1 MAKERAPNPGY
12 ILAYKFVTKVLE
24 EEFDALKHGIHL
36 RNAKLLLKPKDGKP
50 LDPDSVLGCCL
61 ALKAGMFD
69 FDGQIN
75 NMWVAT
81 YMGESAT
88 YYEEYCEWVKIGPR
102 WYVPS
107 EVSLWEMCTGFS
119 FSPPSSDIIDST
131 PELPYPIS

>member
-1 MAKERAPNPGY
+1 MAKPNPGY
-12 ILAYKFVTKVLE
+12 ILAYKFVTKVLG

-36 RNAKLLLKPKDGKP
+36 RNAKLLLKPKDGQP

-69 FDGQIN
+69 FDGDLK
-75 NMWVAT
+75 NMWVVT
-81 YMGESAT
+81 YMGESST
-88 YYEEYCEWVKIGPR
+88 YYEEYLAWVKQGPR

-107 EVSLWEMCTGFS
+107 EVALWELCTNS
-119 FSPPSSDIIDST
+119 IAYPSSPDIINST